1 MYGGGGGSSYLE
13 GEKMMPR
20 QKTPAASRREGGGK
34 QAAPR
39 ELKRSVSM
47 GGKLASAAREQRARL
62 YIMRRCVSM
71 LVRWKD

>member
-1 MYGGGGGSSYLE
+1 MYGGGDNLE

-34 QAAPR
+34 AAASR

-47 GGKLASAAREQRARL
+47 GGRLASAAREQRARL
-62 YIMRRCVSM
+62 YIMRRCISM
-71 LVRWKD
+71 LVRCKD

>member
-1 MYGGGGGSSYLE
+1 MYGGGSSYLE

-20 QKTPAASRREGGGK
+20 QKTPAVSLRSEGGGK
-34 QAAPR
+34 AKAASR

-47 GGKLASAAREQRARL
+47 GGKLASAAREHKARL